1 MNDILNDQNEEPT
14 VNELSA
20 NKKSLVPLE
29 IDMTEVNTD
38 GW

>member
-20 NKKSLVPLE
+20 NKKSKVPLE